1 MSLGPVMVDL
11 KGLSLMQDEKEM
23 LKHPLVGGVIL
34 FSRNYESLPQLKK
47 LVQDI
52 HQIRTP
58 RLIVAVDQE
67 GGRVQRFREG
77 FTRLP
82 AAARFGELYDKDRK
96 SALHHVEVTG
106 WLMAIELLSIGVDI
120 SFAPVLDLD
129 YGVSSVIGDRA
140 FHKKAEK
147 VADLAHH
154 YMLGMRRAGMA
165 ATGKHFPGH
174 GAVHADSHHELPVD
188 ERSFADL
195 EFNDLLAFER
205 MIHYD
210 ISALMMAHV
219 VFPAV
224 DTLPASFSE
233 TWIKKILREQ
243 MDFQGV
249 VFSDD
254 LGMAGAECI
263 GNYLQRAEQA
273 LRAGSDMV
281 LVCNSPEGRNQVLS
295 GLVPEDNPVSHL
307 RLIRMHGHFKYT
319 LDELHQTEEWKS
331 AVKLV
336 NNIEPSPL
344 LDMDME

>member
-1 MSLGPVMVDL
+1 MSLGPVMVDI
-11 KGLSLMQDEKEM
+11 KGLALEHEEREM
-23 LKHPLVGGVIL
+23 LAHPLVGGVIL
-34 FSRNYESLPQLKK
+34 FTRNYESLPQLQR

-52 HQIRTP
+52 HQIRSP
-58 RLIVAVDQE
+58 RLIIAVDQE
-67 GGRVQRFREG
+67 GGRVQRFRDG

-82 AAARFGELYDKDRK
+82 SAARFGEMYDKDRK
-96 SALHHVEVTG
+96 SALRLTEITG
-106 WLMAIELLSIGVDI
+106 WLMAAELLSIGVDI

-140 FHKKAEK
+140 FHKKPEK

-154 YMLGMRRAGMA
+154 YMMGMRRAGMA

-210 ISALMMAHV
+210 VAALMMAHV
-219 VFPAV
+219 VYPAV
-224 DTLPASFSE
+224 DDLPASFSSV
-233 TWIKKILREQ
+233 WVKKILRDQ

-254 LGMAGAECI
+254 LSMVGAECI
-263 GNYLQRAEQA
+263 GNYLQRAQRA
-273 LRAGSDMV
+273 LEAGSDMV

-295 GLVPEDNPVSHL
+295 GLLAEENPVSHL
-307 RLIRMHGHFKYT
+307 RLIRMHGHTKLT
-319 LDELHQTEEWKS
+319 HDELLKTDEWKS
-331 AVKLV
+331 AVEQV
-336 NNIEPSPL
+336 NNVEPSPL